1 MKIYVFFFGGRNI
14 PSFTGHLICSFS
26 IFEAIKK
33 KLHKI
38 DFLLI
43 FCIFRRLEIAI
54 LNSKVVMCVKTDN
67 LWTNIQVFVF
77 SNLLESFFLHF
88 FVCFIFVSF
97 LVLSAVYCQLS
108 TVRCLLSDVYCVYCD
123 MSTIESC
130 RACVCLRAWA
140 ADLYC
145 FSILSICPPCP
156 PLTLLRHLSFSSHL
170 SPNTFNF
177 IYQSLIIWFRVAE
190 NTPYTDLGVKN
201 FVPSTLS
208 DGTTGYFEGKY
219 LEVSGSIVE
228 KYERLEFLQHLK

>member
-1 MKIYVFFFGGRNI
+1 MNKY
-14 PSFTGHLICSFS
+14 SS
-26 IFEAIKK
+26 I
-33 KLHKI
+33 
-38 DFLLI
+38 
-43 FCIFRRLEIAI
+43 CIFKYVRIFLFTFFCLFYICI
-54 LNSKVVMCVKTDN
+54 
-67 LWTNIQVFVF
+67 IF
-77 SNLLESFFLHF
+77 STVSCLLLY
-88 FVCFIFVSF
+88 
-97 LVLSAVYCQLS
+97 VYCQMS

-201 FVPSTLS
+201 FLPSTLS